1 MSKRKRESL
10 INLVNIPKIF
20 DDCYLCFAQ
29 TPDHVN
35 FPIRR
40 VFYILNRFT
49 KMPRGYHAH
58 KKTEQILFCIQGSIK
73 VILDDGKRREEVILN
88 RPEVGVV
95 IENGIWH
102 EMHNFKKNTILLVL
116 ASEIYDPNDYIRN
129 YNEYL
134 VFIKK

>member
-1 MSKRKRESL
+1 MSKRKSL
-10 INLVNIPKIF
+10 INLINIPKIF
-20 DDCYLCFAQ
+20 DDCYLCFIQ

-49 KMPRGYHAH
+49 KMPRGHHAH
-58 KKTEQILFCIQGSIK
+58 KRTKQILFCIQGSIK
-73 VILDDGKRREEVILN
+73 VILDDGKRREEVSLN

-95 IENGIWH
+95 IENRIWH

-116 ASEIYDPNDYIRN
+116 ASEIYDPNDYIRD

-134 VFIKK
+134 AFIKK